1 MGHIVTVVHIVKKK
15 LDVRSQQRFQNF
27 KRALG
32 LYGEALKPKMS
43 KLEEEG
49 LIQRFE
55 YTFELAW
62 KCLQDLLYER
72 GYAEVRGPRP
82 VIEQAFQDGM
92 ISDGPLWLQMLKA
105 RNETTHLYDEAVFK
119 SISKNVKGPFLSV
132 LKNFEKNFPK

>member
-1 MGHIVTVVHIVKKK
+1 MKRKSDI
-15 LDVRSQQRFQNF
+15 RSQQRFTNF
-27 KRALG
+27 KRALA
-32 LYGEALKPKMS
+32 LYEEALKPKMS

-72 GYAEVRGPRP
+72 GYPDIRGPRP
-82 VIEQAFQDGM
+82 VIEQAFQDGI
-92 ISDGPLWLQMLKA
+92 ISEGPLWLQMLKA

-119 SISKNVKGPFLSV
+119 SISEKVKGHFLSI
-132 LKNFEKNFPK
+132 LKNFKKRFQNETEKS